1 MPVLPHF
8 SDRKVVRW
16 GIIGCGDVT
25 EVKSGPGFQQ
35 ASGSALVAVMRRDGA
50 KAADYAHRHGV
61 PRSYDNAD
69 ALLADPEV
77 DAVYI
82 ATPPDSHADYA
93 LKVAAAG
100 KPAYVEKPMARNT
113 PECDRMLEAF
123 AAARLPLFVAYYRR
137 RMPRFLKVE
146 EIILSGALG
155 QITGV
160 NYRLAAPRHLAA
172 AGWRYDAS
180 TAGGGLFVDQ
190 GSHVLDLMDYL
201 LGPVTNAAGNAANIA
216 SPYPVEDT
224 VALTFRAG
232 GVPGAMTCNFANI
245 AYEDSLR
252 ISGAD
257 GEMNFSVFGSE
268 PIRLETE
275 KGVEHFEGLPPKH
288 VQQPL
293 IQTVVDE
300 LLGRG
305 LCPSSGEVARR
316 TTRVID
322 QVLGGYYG
330 GRGDEF
336 WKRPQTWPGHRR
348 I

>member
-1 MPVLPHF
+1 
-8 SDRKVVRW
+8 
-16 GIIGCGDVT
+16 
-25 EVKSGPGFQQ
+25 
-35 ASGSALVAVMRRDGA
+35 MRRDRA
-50 KAADYAHRHGV
+50 KAADYASRHGV
-61 PRSYDNAD
+61 PRFYDDAD
-69 ALLADPEV
+69 ALLADKEV

-82 ATPPDSHADYA
+82 ATHPDSHADYA

-113 PECDRMLEAF
+113 PECDQMMEAF
-123 AAARLPLFVAYYRR
+123 TAARLPLFVAYYRR

-146 EIILSGALG
+146 EIIRSGALG

-160 NYRLAAPRHLAA
+160 NYRLAAPQHIAPSGWRFDAA
-172 AGWRYDAS
+172 AA
-180 TAGGGLFVDQ
+180 AGGLFVDQ

-201 LGPVTNAAGNAANIA
+201 LGPVTEPVGHAANIA

-224 VALTFRAG
+224 VALTFLAG

-257 GEMNFSVFGSE
+257 GELNFSVFGTE
-268 PIRLETE
+268 PIRLQTE
-275 KGVEHFEGLPPKH
+275 KGLEHFEGLPPKH

-293 IQTVVDE
+293 IQSAVDE

-305 LCPSSGEVARR
+305 FCPCSGEVARR

-330 GRGDEF
+330 GRGDDF
-336 WKRPQTWPGHRR
+336 WNRPQTWPGHRR